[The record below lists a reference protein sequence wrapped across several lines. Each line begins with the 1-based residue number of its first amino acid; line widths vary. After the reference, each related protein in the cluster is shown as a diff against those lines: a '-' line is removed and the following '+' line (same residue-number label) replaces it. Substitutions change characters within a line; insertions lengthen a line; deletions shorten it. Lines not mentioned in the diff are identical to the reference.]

1 VLGGWTV
8 DAPACRGGRRKGR
21 EEGIKGGGEEV
32 DRPEARKE
40 GPVKSVKPKGRQGSS
55 GRTCFVVSLI

>member
-1 VLGGWTV
+1 V

-32 DRPEARKE
+32 DRPE
-40 GPVKSVKPKGRQGSS
+40 GRE
-55 GRTCFVVSLI
+55 TVTATLTDD